1 MKTLISIV
9 VINFNRGK
17 YLERCLRSCSDQ
29 IVFNKNFEIIFVDD
43 GSIDNSWKIAKKF
56 ISTIKI
62 FKLKKNKGIPFA
74 SNFALKKSQGKFVIR
89 VDSDDFLNKHAL
101 DIMSDI
107 LIHNERYAFVCC
119 DHYKVDEIGY
129 KEEKI
134 KLNNLNKIKNH
145 GAGIM
150 FRKKI
155 LKEFN
160 YFNLKMKEAEDYD
173 IISKILRKNYKY
185 FYLPLPL
192 YRYYQHDQNI
202 SKSGLRKKFISK
214 IKNV

>member
-1 MKTLISIV
+1 MKTLISII
-9 VINFNRGK
+9 VINFNREK

-29 IVFNKNFEIIFVDD
+29 IIFNKNFEVIFVDD
-43 GSIDNSWKIAKKF
+43 GSNDNSWKIAKKF

-62 FKLKKNKGIPFA
+62 FRLKKNMGIPFA
-74 SNFALKKSQGKFVIR
+74 SNFALRKSQGKFVIR

-101 DIMSDI
+101 DIMSEI
-107 LIHNERYAFVCC
+107 LIHNDNYAFVCC

-150 FRKKI
+150 FRKKT

-160 YFNLKMKEAEDYD
+160 YFNLKMKEAEDYE
-173 IISKILRKNYKY
+173 IISKILKKKYKY

-202 SKSGLRKKFISK
+202 SKSGL
-214 IKNV
+214 